1 MVHSINH
8 RQLANCEY
16 VAETLTT
23 SLSISVFMML
33 CFCFAEMNIP
43 LTLVIGTVTFLF
55 FFLPMRHKCP
65 EAFTLVR
72 VSNEGIFF
80 GKLFI
85 GFDKIE
91 QAHHEIYYVAD
102 YYNFKFVEKLFG
114 IKQHLDLP
122 YGECIAFSYSH
133 GGTAEKKEIRVRYTK
148 KLGALFQQFCNNYDC
163 TAPSKPR
170 VKAKK
175 LYLIVFS
182 CLILLIGA
190 FAMYSLG
197 LTVWQGAICLFFLA
211 VWVLSF
217 YKMLYD

>member
-43 LTLVIGTVTFLF
+43 FTLVIGTVTFLF

-91 QAHHEIYYVAD
+91 QAHRGIYYVTD
-102 YYNFKFVEKLFG
+102 YYNFKFVERLLCK
-114 IKQHLDLP
+114 KQHLELP
-122 YGECIAFSYSH
+122 YGECISLSYLCE
-133 GGTAEKKEIRVRYTK
+133 GTTEKKEIRVRYTK
-148 KLGALFQQFCNNYDC
+148 KLGALFEELCNNYNC

-170 VKAKK
+170 VKAKR
-175 LYLIVFS
+175 LYLSVFA
-182 CLILLIGA
+182 CLILFVGA
-190 FAMYSLG
+190 FAVYSSG
-197 LTVWQGAICLFFLA
+197 LTVWQGAICLFFLT